1 MKIDI
6 DFYIMPSTAI
16 RVFFIIIPR
25 NKLPT
30 LEEQSNFAN
39 NQLQN
44 N

>member
-16 RVFFIIIPR
+16 GVFFMTIPK

-39 NQLQN
+39 KQL
-44 N
+44 